1 VTHRETG
8 SSSFGWDSPYN
19 HFKIHRIDETDDHG
33 LRDRGASKA
42 ASPLSGDAIASRIR
56 NADFG
61 KRSDWRLAVS
71 PPLVLPAALCLAI
84 IVTAWANT
92 LPNGFHFDDSHVVV
106 NNLFVRDLA
115 HVPRYFVDAR
125 TFSSLPANATYRPLT
140 TLSLA
145 IDYRLAGGL
154 SSRAFHAS
162 QILLLVAL
170 WAALILFYRR
180 LFDLSDPRPGNR
192 WLALL
197 AATVFAVHTANTET
211 MNLMSARSEI
221 LSALGLVLA
230 FLAFFAFRGRQR
242 TIWSLLAMTAGALAK
257 VPAVL
262 FGPLLFL
269 WNFLT
274 LAPEPGSR
282 EPQLTERVRRAL
294 RTALPALIAG
304 AVVFLFVT
312 RMDAP
317 GSNYGGRS
325 PIAYARTQIWV
336 WLHYLRLFVAPV
348 GLTADTDLEL
358 ISKWYDTR
366 VFAGLLATAGLAVVA
381 VRCARRR
388 ETLPVSFGLGWFALT
403 LMPTSSFIAL
413 AEPMNEHRVFLPYI
427 GLVAASVWA
436 IAFLTRKWVG
446 LRKSM
451 RPYLRWMLP
460 AAAVLVLAGFGVGTR
475 ARNEVWRSDESLWG
489 DVTRKS
495 PGNGRAWM
503 NYGLAL
509 MARGDGLGA
518 RGAFEHAATL
528 TPNYWSLEINLGI
541 VNGLLGDQA
550 TAEKHF
556 RRAIELG
563 AGFPDAHFFFARWL
577 VERGRA
583 PEALPHLESAIALS
597 PAYETAR
604 LLQLDLIAARDGLG
618 APRAAA
624 VRYLD
629 LDPSNARARSYAAGS
644 APLQAPA
651 ATYDAFFRMGVD
663 LGQQKQ
669 FVDSALAYR
678 TALGFD
684 SQSADALNNLGW
696 TLGQLGFRREA
707 IPVLEQALRI
717 NARFDLARNNLAWIR
732 SQEPAGSSSR

>member
-1 VTHRETG
+1 MFLIARRGGRQSVLAAPAEEKA
-8 SSSFGWDSPYN
+8 SSAV
-19 HFKIHRIDETDDHG
+19 
-33 LRDRGASKA
+33 LALA
-42 ASPLSGDAIASRIR
+42 AAC
-56 NADFG
+56 
-61 KRSDWRLAVS
+61 
-71 PPLVLPAALCLAI
+71 CLAL
-84 IVTAWANT
+84 IVGAWANT

-106 NNLFVRDLA
+106 NNLFLRDLA
-115 HVPRYFVDAR
+115 HVPRYFMDAR

-145 IDYRLAGGL
+145 LDYRLAGGL
-154 SSRAFHAS
+154 SSRVFHLS

-170 WAALILFYRR
+170 WAALMVFFRR
-180 LFDLSDPRPGNR
+180 LFDLSDPGPGNR

-197 AATVFAVHTANTET
+197 AATIFAVHTANTET

-230 FLAFFAFRGRQR
+230 FLAYFAFHGRKG
-242 TIWSLLAMTAGALAK
+242 TIWSLLVMTAGALAK

-269 WNFLT
+269 WNFLILT
-274 LAPEPGSR
+274 PAPGSSAPR
-282 EPQLTERVRRAL
+282 VAERVRRAL
-294 RTALPALIAG
+294 ASALPALLVG
-304 AVVFLFVT
+304 AAVFFFVNH
-312 RMDAP
+312 MDAP

-325 PIAYARTQIWV
+325 PVAYARTQIWV

-366 VFAGLLATAGLAVVA
+366 IFAGLLAIAGLAYVT
-381 VRCARRR
+381 VRCAQRR

-427 GLVAASVWA
+427 GLVMASVWG
-436 IAFLTRKWVG
+436 IAFLTRKWV
-446 LRKSM
+446 RSSKPM
-451 RPYLRWMLP
+451 RPYLRWALP
-460 AAAVLVLAGFGVGTR
+460 AAAVLALAGFAAGTR

-509 MARGDGLGA
+509 MARGDGVGA
-518 RGAFEHAATL
+518 KNAFEHAATL

-563 AGFPDAHFFFARWL
+563 SGFPDAHFFFARWL

-583 PEALPHLESAIALS
+583 PEALPHLERAIALS
-597 PAYETAR
+597 PAYEMAR
-604 LLQLDLIAARDGLG
+604 LLQMDLTAARDGFD
-618 APRAAA
+618 AARTAA
-624 VRYLD
+624 VRYLA
-629 LDPSNARARSYAAGS
+629 LDPSNARAGSYAAGS
-644 APLQAPA
+644 PPLQAPA
-651 ATYDAFFRMGVD
+651 ATHDAYFRMGVD

-669 FVDSALAYR
+669 FVESALAYR

-717 NARFDLARNNLAWIR
+717 NARYDLARNNLAWIR
-732 SQEPAGSSSR
+732 SQETAKSGSR

>member
-1 VTHRETG
+1 MLL
-8 SSSFGWDSPYN
+8 W
-19 HFKIHRIDETDDHG
+19 
-33 LRDRGASKA
+33 
-42 ASPLSGDAIASRIR
+42 LSA
-56 NADFG
+56 
-61 KRSDWRLAVS
+61 
-71 PPLVLPAALCLAI
+71 LVCL
-84 IVTAWANT
+84 VVVFVAWANT

-106 NNLFVRDLA
+106 NNLFLRDLA

-154 SSRAFHAS
+154 SSRVFHAT

-180 LFDLSDPRPGNR
+180 LFDLSDPGPGNS

-197 AATVFAVHTANTET
+197 GATIFAVHTANSET

-230 FLAFFAFRGRQR
+230 FLAYFSFSGRR
-242 TIWSLLAMTAGALAK
+242 ATIWSLLAMSAGALAK

-274 LAPEPGSR
+274 LAPEPGSSAPR
-282 EPQLTERVRRAL
+282 LPERVRRAF
-294 RTALPALIAG
+294 RSALPALLAG

-336 WLHYLRLFVAPV
+336 WLHYLRLFVAPA

-366 VFAGLLATAGLAVVA
+366 VFAGLLAIGALAYAA
-381 VRCARRR
+381 VRSASRR
-388 ETLPVSFGLGWFALT
+388 ETRPVAFGLGWFALT

-413 AEPMNEHRVFLPYI
+413 AEPMNEHRVFLPFI
-427 GLVAASVWA
+427 GL
-436 IAFLTRKWVG
+436 I
-446 LRKSM
+446 
-451 RPYLRWMLP
+451 P
-460 AAAVLVLAGFGVGTR
+460 AAVWGGARLVRERIGSGDRLPERVRWTLAAAGIVVLGALSAGTR
-475 ARNEVWRSDESLWG
+475 ARNEVWRSDESLWA

-518 RGAFEHAATL
+518 KNAFERAATL

-550 TAEKHF
+550 TAERHF

-563 AGFPDAHFFFARWL
+563 PGFPDAHFFFARWL

-583 PEALPHLESAIALS
+583 PEALPHLDSAIASS

-604 LLQLDLIAARDGLG
+604 LLQMDLLAARDGFP
-618 APRAAA
+618 AARAAA

-644 APLQAPA
+644 APLQAPS
-651 ATYDAFFRMGVD
+651 ATHDAFFRMGVE
-663 LGQQKQ
+663 LGQEKN
-669 FVDSALAYR
+669 FVESALAYR
-678 TALGFD
+678 AALGLD
-684 SQSADALNNLGW
+684 AQSADALNNLGW
-696 TLGQLGFRREA
+696 TLSQLGFRREA
-707 IPVLEQALRI
+707 IPILEQALRI
-717 NARFDLARNNLAWIR
+717 NPRFDLARNNLAWIR
-732 SQEPAGSSSR
+732 SREPEGSSSR